1 MDALQFYLFQMK
13 PIAGNGWAN
22 MPDGRHWRTP
32 EGRREFAK
40 RGVDDRNKWSDDW
53 WGWADEDD
61 LTCFIIPDKELDHA
75 NLRQMLGRFV
85 SQKRGVFA
93 SPDWTRITT
102 VVDGDQFPLI
112 LDEIDRWRQMSTV
125 QYTHRRFGVVGNY
138 PHKARE
144 GQWGFNSLRELS
156 GDTSPY
162 DWSMFLLDNSLE
174 SIAFGRDVTAVL
186 GADCFLVNV
195 NDGQELYV
203 RFKEHLPYGD
213 GESEELF
220 TRAADQFC
228 DMYDRFLVDGVY
240 NWETLRDVYDEIEVQ
255 LGKEFADAVVNKL
268 GGNAAA
274 IERMCQQFFGWE
286 VFDYIWQLM
295 EDDYEWEDGAAEP
308 AMFLRNPLT
317 GERDYLY
324 AGDRYEGGSG
334 WADMVNLYAEYL
346 RQMYQDHLDGKVT
359 LVAYDQPELLEVE

>member
-1 MDALQFYLFQMK
+1 MDALQFYLLQMK
-13 PIAGNGWAN
+13 QMAGNGWAN
-22 MPDGRHWRTP
+22 TPDGQHWRTP
-32 EGRREFAK
+32 EGRREFAG
-40 RGVDDRNKWSDDW
+40 RGIKKANQWVD
-53 WGWADEDD
+53 GWDLYADPSLH
-61 LTCFIIPDKELDHA
+61 LTCFVIPDKELDHA

-102 VVDGDQFPLI
+102 AVDGDQFPLI

-125 QYTHRRFGVVGNY
+125 QYTHRRFGCN
-138 PHKARE
+138 PADKSKRND
-144 GQWGFNSLRELS
+144 WGSSAFKGLS

-162 DWSMFLLDNSLE
+162 DWSMFLLDGSLE
-174 SIAFGRDVTAVL
+174 SIAFGRDVKAVL
-186 GADCFLVNV
+186 NNDCFIVDV
-195 NDGQELYV
+195 IDGQELYV

-220 TRAADQFC
+220 TRAADEFC

-274 IERMCQQFFGWE
+274 IERMCQQFFGRE

-308 AMFLRNPLT
+308 AMYLWNPQT
-317 GERDYLY
+317 GERDALY
-324 AGDRYEGGSG
+324 VGDRYEDWSE